1 VSRRLRL
8 IASIIERGIE
18 SGNSAVDL
26 LSAARMLAAPFVIH
40 GLWCTHRDCFSSV
53 ATKSDDEVLDEL
65 MDFYLHAI
73 RCRANPCPINVIL
86 PIS

>member
-1 VSRRLRL
+1 V
-8 IASIIERGIE
+8 EP
-18 SGNSAVDL
+18 

-65 MDFYLHAI
+65 VDFYLHAI
-73 RCRANPCPINVIL
+73 RSL
-86 PIS
+86 PGESVSAST